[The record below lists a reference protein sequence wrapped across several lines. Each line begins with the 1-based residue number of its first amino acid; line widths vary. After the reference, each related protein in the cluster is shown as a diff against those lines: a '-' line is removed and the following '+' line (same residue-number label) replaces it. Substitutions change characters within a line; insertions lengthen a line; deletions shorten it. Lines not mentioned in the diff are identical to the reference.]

1 MLSAYWRLRAIWVA
15 DQTLTYANAA
25 RVTVALI
32 PWKITSGAMAQES
45 EITDNF
51 GFTAGTWAT
60 TVQKETAV
68 QTNTV
73 NLFIGATGT
82 LKVVADVNSTDGTMS
97 LYLEQSTD
105 NSIWPS
111 DEADF
116 DIDDLV
122 LICALDMSTDAEDEG
137 RAKNFEI

>member
-1 MLSAYWRLRAIWVA
+1 MLSAYWRLRAKWVA

-25 RVTVALI
+25 RVTVGMI
-32 PWKITSGAMAQES
+32 PWKMTSGAMAQGS
-45 EITDNF
+45 ELTDNF
-51 GFTAGTWAT
+51 GFTADTWAT
-60 TVQKETAV
+60 TVEKEGSV
-68 QTNTV
+68 KDNTS
-73 NLFIGATGT
+73 NKYIGVTGY
-82 LKVVADVNSTDGTMS
+82 LKVVADANSTDGTMY

-116 DIDDLV
+116 DINDLQLV
-122 LICALDMSTDAEDEG
+122 CALDMSTDAEDEG